1 MARQGCPFGSTLLA
15 RAARIPL
22 IVKFSP
28 LMGVGLM
35 AWNFIERNAP
45 CPRGGPLTVSV
56 FSHDERTDTERL
68 RLGGNKM
75 EQDEEQ
81 LDGMWRGPVVRE
93 MPDRYGSVPGLEDDE
108 LADPQELEQMIFR
121 QDWGPIL
128 DLPCRFHTGI
138 RPVIDECGHR
148 E

>member
-1 MARQGCPFGSTLLA
+1 
-15 RAARIPL
+15 
-22 IVKFSP
+22 
-28 LMGVGLM
+28 
-35 AWNFIERNAP
+35 
-45 CPRGGPLTVSV
+45 
-56 FSHDERTDTERL
+56 
-68 RLGGNKM
+68 M

-81 LDGMWRGPVVRE
+81 LVGMSDGPIVRE
-93 MPDRYGSVPGLEDDE
+93 LPNLYGSVPGLEDDE